1 VADPYHGL
9 GFGRATDR
17 GTKEAWTSDE
27 RGLRH
32 DSKTGNDSM
41 TATRSTTDQDPV
53 PVHPGRRSSHPLVR
67 FWRSALG
74 KKWVMAVTGI
84 MLLGFVLFHM
94 LGNLKLY
101 LGAAHLDEYAEWLR
115 TIGEPFAPRGVFL
128 WILRIGLIGAFFFH
142 IVSAAQLTRL
152 NHRSRPVGYQS
163 PRDYAAANFA
173 SRTMRW
179 TGVIVGLFVI
189 FHLMDLTWGSANPD
203 WQRGDV
209 YENVIHSF
217 QRVPVA
223 IVYIV
228 ANIALAIHIFHGAW
242 SMFQSLGINNP
253 KWNDARRKF
262 ALSFALVIGIA
273 NVSFPL
279 MVVTGV
285 VS

>member
-1 VADPYHGL
+1 
-9 GFGRATDR
+9 
-17 GTKEAWTSDE
+17 
-27 RGLRH
+27 
-32 DSKTGNDSM
+32 M
-41 TATRSTTDQDPV
+41 TATQSRTEQGPAPV
-53 PVHPGRRSSHPLVR
+53 NPVRRSGNPIVR
-67 FWRSALG
+67 FWRSAIG

-94 LGNLKLY
+94 IGNLKIY
-101 LGAAHLDEYAEWLR
+101 LGAVHLDEYAEWLR
-115 TIGEPFAPRGVFL
+115 TIGEPFVPRGVFL
-128 WILRIGLIGAFFFH
+128 WILRVGLILAFFGH
-142 IVSAAQLTRL
+142 IVSAAQLTRM
-152 NHRSRPVGYQS
+152 NHRSRPVKYQS
-163 PRDYAAANFA
+163 PRDYVAADFA

-189 FHLMDLTWGSANPD
+189 FHLMDLTWGTVDPGWA
-203 WQRGDV
+203 RGHV
-209 YENVIHSF
+209 YANVIHSF

-228 ANIALAIHIFHGAW
+228 ANIALAFHIYHGAW

-253 KWNDARRKF
+253 KWNDARRTF
-262 ALSFALVIGIA
+262 ALGFALLIGIA

>member
-1 VADPYHGL
+1 
-9 GFGRATDR
+9 
-17 GTKEAWTSDE
+17 
-27 RGLRH
+27 
-32 DSKTGNDSM
+32 M
-41 TATRSTTDQDPV
+41 TATQSRTEQGPAPV
-53 PVHPGRRSSHPLVR
+53 NPPRRSGNPIVR
-67 FWRSALG
+67 FWRSAIG
-74 KKWVMAVTGI
+74 KKWIMAVTGI

-94 LGNLKLY
+94 IGNLKIY

-115 TIGEPFAPRGVFL
+115 TIGEPFVPRGVFL
-128 WILRIGLIGAFFFH
+128 WILRVGLIGAFFFH
-142 IVSAAQLTRL
+142 IVSAAQLTRM
-152 NHRSRPVGYQS
+152 NHQSRPTKYQS
-163 PRDYAAANFA
+163 PRDYVAADFA

-189 FHLMDLTWGSANPD
+189 FHLMDLTWGTVDPGWA
-203 WQRGDV
+203 RGHV
-209 YENVIHSF
+209 YANVIHSF

-262 ALSFALVIGIA
+262 ALGFALLIGIA

-279 MVVTGV
+279 LVVTGV

>member
-1 VADPYHGL
+1 
-9 GFGRATDR
+9 
-17 GTKEAWTSDE
+17 
-27 RGLRH
+27 
-32 DSKTGNDSM
+32 M
-41 TATRSTTDQDPV
+41 TATQSTTGQGPA
-53 PVHPGRRSSHPLVR
+53 PVHPGGPSGHPLLR
-67 FWRSALG
+67 FWRSAVG

-115 TIGEPFAPRGVFL
+115 TIGEPFVPRGVFL
-128 WILRIGLIGAFFFH
+128 WILRIGLIGAFAFH
-142 IVSAAQLTRL
+142 IVSAAQLTRI
-152 NHRSRPVGYQS
+152 NQRSRPVKYQS

-189 FHLMDLTWGSANPD
+189 FHLMDLTWGNANPD
-203 WQRGDV
+203 WVRGDV

-217 QRVPVA
+217 QRIPVA

-228 ANIALAIHIFHGAW
+228 ANIALAIHIYHGAW
-242 SMFQSLGINNP
+242 SMFQSLGLNNP

-262 ALSFALVIGIA
+262 AIAFALVIGIA

>member
-1 VADPYHGL
+1 
-9 GFGRATDR
+9 
-17 GTKEAWTSDE
+17 
-27 RGLRH
+27 
-32 DSKTGNDSM
+32 M
-41 TATRSTTDQDPV
+41 TATQSTTGQGPA
-53 PVHPGRRSSHPLVR
+53 PVHPGGPSGHPLLR
-67 FWRSALG
+67 FWRSAVG

-94 LGNLKLY
+94 LGNLKIY

-128 WILRIGLIGAFFFH
+128 WIMRIGLIAAFFLH
-142 IVSAAQLTRL
+142 IVSAAQLTRM
-152 NHRSRPVGYQS
+152 NHRSRPVKYQS
-163 PRDYAAANFA
+163 PRDYVAANFA

-189 FHLMDLTWGSANPD
+189 FHLMDLTWGTANPD
-203 WQRGDV
+203 WVRGDV

-223 IVYIV
+223 IVYIL
-228 ANIALAIHIFHGAW
+228 ANIALAIHIYHGAW
-242 SMFQSLGINNP
+242 SMFQSLGLNNP
-253 KWNDARRKF
+253 KWNGARRQF
-262 ALSFALVIGIA
+262 ALAFALVIGIA